1 MSGGVF
7 GGEVIVCRSLYVNM
21 YGDHKLARQITS
33 NFAPALVRAKYARET
48 AVTEQKHKLFYFYG
62 LEDIGAAQTAAAE
75 SARSIIVRARLR
87 SMPTYEAL
95 RSLE

>member
-33 NFAPALVRAKYARET
+33 NFAPALVRAKHARET
-48 AVTEQKHKLFYFYG
+48 AVVVACVNFQRDFVYKFVCT
-62 LEDIGAAQTAAAE
+62 
-75 SARSIIVRARLR
+75 SS
-87 SMPTYEAL
+87 
-95 RSLE
+95 

>member
-1 MSGGVF
+1 ML
-7 GGEVIVCRSLYVNM
+7 SLQQTWLETEY
-21 YGDHKLARQITS
+21 
-33 NFAPALVRAKYARET
+33 YARDVWRT
-48 AVTEQKHKLFYFYG
+48 AVYTEQKYKLFYFYG
-62 LEDIGAAQTAAAE
+62 LEGIGAAQTAAAK

>member
-33 NFAPALVRAKYARET
+33 NLVPALVRAKYARET
-48 AVTEQKHKLFYFYG
+48 AVYAHDLQHQVG
-62 LEDIGAAQTAAAE
+62 
-75 SARSIIVRARLR
+75 
-87 SMPTYEAL
+87 
-95 RSLE
+95 

>member
-33 NFAPALVRAKYARET
+33 NFTPTLVRAKHARET
-48 AVTEQKHKLFYFYG
+48 AVGSYLAGKQRQY
-62 LEDIGAAQTAAAE
+62 
-75 SARSIIVRARLR
+75 RA
-87 SMPTYEAL
+87 T
-95 RSLE
+95 

>member
-33 NFAPALVRAKYARET
+33 NFAPALVRAKHARET
-48 AVTEQKHKLFYFYG
+48 AVRVHYW
-62 LEDIGAAQTAAAE
+62 
-75 SARSIIVRARLR
+75 
-87 SMPTYEAL
+87 
-95 RSLE
+95 